1 MTFTT
6 FDQLFV
12 QATGI
17 DSGPFP
23 FQRRFATGAALPHLV
38 RAPTGLGKTAMAVL
52 GWLWRRRFAEDAVQQ
67 ATPRRLVYCLPM
79 RVLVEQTRDSV
90 SCWLKNLGLAEQVPV
105 YVLMGGEGS
114 EDWDLHPEKPA
125 ILIGTQDM
133 LLSRALNRG
142 YGMSRYR
149 WPMHFGL
156 LNNDSLWIFDE
167 VQLMDV
173 GVATSAQLEGFR
185 ASMGVFGPTRSIWM
199 SATLDE
205 SWLETVDS
213 PKEQLGRRLELDEQ
227 DLQNKDV
234 NKLWTAPK
242 PLYKSNALMGDV
254 EACAREIAER
264 RRPGTKT
271 LAVFNTVKR
280 AVDVFK
286 HLRRLAEQRTD
297 IPRPVLI
304 HSRFRSDDREQ
315 HLRTFLEGEDIIAV
329 TTQVVEAGVDV
340 SATTLLTE
348 LAPWASLVQRFG
360 RCNRRGDD
368 QAAKVIWFDPGKID
382 EKPRDAAPYKA
393 EDLREAQR
401 RLLSCKDAS
410 LQALD
415 RIDAEMPLEAAHVIR
430 RRDLVDLFDT
440 TPDLA
445 GNDIDVSRFI
455 RSGDEHDV
463 QIFWRDWDQDKK
475 KEPPNDK
482 AWRRVE
488 RAELCSVPV
497 GDFRTFATS
506 DKLRDKVW
514 RWNPLD
520 GAWGR
525 AASTAMYP
533 GQTYLV
539 HVSAGG
545 YDRESGWGSRHT
557 SPVEPLG
564 PTGRPGLDDSEYDDD
579 GLSETDR
586 WQTIADH
593 TDQVCRAVDEIVEA
607 IASLG
612 DAEQH
617 VLRVAARW
625 HDWGKAHQKF
635 QIKIDDGQEL
645 ARGAEGSQVMF
656 RRNRPDEWRDRRDIA
671 KAPGER
677 RDKDGDIS
685 DHGFWRSVGKNDGGR
700 RHFRHELASALAVL
714 QRLHDTHRGLND
726 DELNI
731 TAYLIAAHHGKVR
744 LSIRSLPKELRPRD
758 EDGKRL
764 DDCLFARGV
773 WDDDALPETSLGG
786 DVTAPAVE
794 LSLEPMEMGLC
805 EREPFVGQPS
815 WAERMLRLRDS
826 WGPFRLA
833 YLEALLRAADMR
845 ASEKESHR
853 ESQ

>member
-1 MTFTT
+1 MT

-12 QATGI
+12 RATGI
-17 DSGPFP
+17 DAGPFP
-23 FQRRFATGAALPHLV
+23 FQRRFATEDALPNLV
-38 RAPTGLGKTAMAVL
+38 RVPTGMGKTAMAVL
-52 GWLWRRRFAEDAVQQ
+52 GWLWRRRFAEDAVRQ

-90 SCWLKNLGLAEQVPV
+90 KGWLENLGLEEQVHV

-114 EDWDLHPEKPA
+114 EDWDLHPEKSA

-156 LNNDSLWIFDE
+156 LNNDCLWIFDE

-185 ASMGVFGPTRSIWM
+185 SSMGVFGPALSIWM

-205 SWLETVDS
+205 RWLETVDF
-213 PKEQLGRRLELDEQ
+213 PKEQLGRRLELGEQ
-227 DLQNKDV
+227 DFQHKAV
-234 NKLWTAPK
+234 KRLWTAPK
-242 PLYKSNALMGDV
+242 LLSKSNAAMGDV
-254 EACAREIAER
+254 AACADEIAEAH
-264 RRPGTKT
+264 RPGTKT

-280 AVDVFK
+280 AVEVFK
-286 HLRRLAEQRTD
+286 RLKRLAERTD
-297 IPRPVLI
+297 LPRPVLI
-304 HSRFRSDDREQ
+304 HSRFRSEDREQ
-315 HLRTFLEGEDIIAV
+315 HLQTFLESRDIIAV

-340 SATTLLTE
+340 SVTTLLTE

-360 RCNRRGDD
+360 RCNRRGGD
-368 QAAKVIWFDPGKID
+368 QEAKVIWFDPGKMD
-382 EKPRDAAPYKA
+382 EKSKEAAPYAAK
-393 EDLREAQR
+393 DLQQAR
-401 RLLSCKDAS
+401 RVRRSCKDVS

-415 RIDAEMPLEAAHVIR
+415 RIDAKMRLEAAHVIR

-463 QIFWRDWDQDKK
+463 KVFWRDWDQSKK
-475 KEPPNDK
+475 KEPPIDK
-482 AWRRVE
+482 VWRRVE

-497 GDFRTFATS
+497 GDCRTLATNP
-506 DKLRDKVW
+506 KLRDKIW
-514 RWNPLD
+514 RWNPLE

-525 AASTAMYP
+525 AASPAMYP

-579 GLSETDR
+579 GLSETDQ

-593 TDQVCRAVDEIVEA
+593 TEQVCRAMDEIVEA

-645 ARGAEGSQVMF
+645 ARRAEDSQVTF
-656 RRNRPDEWRDRRDIA
+656 RRDRPDEWRGRSDIA

-677 RDKDGDIS
+677 MDKDRNVS
-685 DHGFWRSVGKNDGGR
+685 DPGFWHSVGNNDGGR

-714 QRLHDTHRGLND
+714 QRLHNMHRGLKD
-726 DELNI
+726 DELNL

-773 WDDDALPETSLGG
+773 WDNDVLPETRLGG
-786 DVTAPAVE
+786 DVIAPAVK

-815 WAERMLRLRDS
+815 WAERMLRLRDE

-833 YLEALLRAADMR
+833 YLEALLRAADMH
-845 ASEKESHR
+845 ASEKKSHR
-853 ESQ
+853 ESH

>member
-1 MTFTT
+1 M
-6 FDQLFV
+6 
-12 QATGI
+12 
-17 DSGPFP
+17 PN
-23 FQRRFATGAALPHLV
+23 LV
-38 RAPTGLGKTAMAVL
+38 RVPTGLGKTAMAVL
-52 GWLWRRRFAEDAVQQ
+52 GWLWRLRFAEDAVQQ

-90 SCWLKNLGLAEQVPV
+90 KGRLGNLGLADQVQV
-105 YVLMGGEGS
+105 YVLMGGEES

-156 LNNDSLWIFDE
+156 LNNDCLWIFDE

-185 ASMGVFGPTRSIWM
+185 ASMGAFGPTRSIWM

-205 SWLETVDS
+205 SWLKTVDF

-227 DLQNKDV
+227 DHQNRHV
-234 NKLWTAPK
+234 NRLWTAPK
-242 PLYKSNALMGDV
+242 PLSNSNAVMGDV
-254 EACAREIAER
+254 AGYAQEIAEAH
-264 RRPGTKT
+264 RPGTKT

-286 HLRRLAEQRTD
+286 RLQRSAERTGL
-297 IPRPVLI
+297 PQVVLI
-304 HSRFRSDDREQ
+304 HSRFRSDDRER
-315 HLRTFLEGEDIIAV
+315 HLRAFLESRDIIAV

-360 RCNRRGDD
+360 RCNRRGGD
-368 QAAKVIWFDPGKID
+368 QEAKVIWFDHPGKMD
-382 EKPRDAAPYKA
+382 EKSKHVAPYKL
-393 EDLREAQR
+393 EDLQKAQR
-401 RLLSCKDAS
+401 VLELLSCENKNVS
-410 LQALD
+410 LQALN
-415 RIDAEMPLEAAHVIR
+415 RIDAEMPLEAAHVVR

-463 QIFWRDWDQDKK
+463 KVFWRNWDQ
-475 KEPPNDK
+475 KEPPTDK
-482 AWRRVE
+482 AWCRVG
-488 RAELCSVPV
+488 RDELCSVPV
-497 GDFRTFATS
+497 KDFEEFAKS
-506 DKLRDKVW
+506 DKLKDKIR
-514 RWNPLD
+514 RWNHLD
-520 GAWGR
+520 GVWDR
-525 AASTAMYP
+525 AAAAAMYA

-539 HVSAGG
+539 HVNAGG
-545 YDRESGWGSRHT
+545 YDRESGWGTRHT
-557 SPVEPLG
+557 SSVEPLG
-564 PTGRPGLDDSEYDDD
+564 PTSRPGLGDSEYDDD
-579 GLSETDR
+579 GFSKTDQ

-593 TDQVCRAVDEIVEA
+593 TEQVCRTMEDIVEA

-612 DAEQH
+612 DTEPHA
-617 VLRVAARW
+617 LRVAARW
-625 HDWGKAHQKF
+625 HDWGKTHQKF

-645 ARGAEGSQVMF
+645 ARRAQDSQGIF
-656 RRNRPDEWRDRRDIA
+656 RRKRPDEWRSRSDIA

-677 RDKDGDIS
+677 MDKDGNIS
-685 DHGFWRSVGKNDGGR
+685 DRGFWRSVGNNDGGR

-714 QRLHDTHRGLND
+714 QRPHNTHLGLKD
-726 DELNI
+726 DELNL

-773 WDDDALPETSLGG
+773 WDNDVMPETNLGG
-786 DVTAPAVE
+786 GITAPPVE

-815 WAERMLRLRDS
+815 WAERMIRLRDE

-845 ASEKESHR
+845 TSQPAAVKSSEAQYE
-853 ESQ
+853 

>member
-23 FQRRFATGAALPHLV
+23 FQRRFATGAALPNLV

-52 GWLWRRRFAEDAVQQ
+52 GWLWRRQFAEDAVQR

-79 RVLVEQTRDSV
+79 RVLVEQTRDSMR
-90 SCWLKNLGLAEQVPV
+90 SWLENLGLAEQVQV

-149 WPMHFGL
+149 WPMHFSL

-185 ASMGVFGPTRSIWM
+185 ASMKVFGPTRSIWM

-227 DLQNKDV
+227 DLQNKHV
-234 NKLWTAPK
+234 KKLWTAPK
-242 PLYKSNALMGDV
+242 PLYKSNALMGNAP
-254 EACAREIAER
+254 ECADAIAEAH
-264 RRPGTKT
+264 RPGTKT

-286 HLRRLAEQRTD
+286 RLQRLAEHND

-304 HSRFRSDDREQ
+304 HSRFRSDDRER
-315 HLRTFLEGEDIIAV
+315 HLRTFLEGGDIIAV

-360 RCNRRGDD
+360 RCNRRGGD
-368 QAAKVIWFDPGKID
+368 QEAKVIWFDPGEMGKKSKDIAPY
-382 EKPRDAAPYKA
+382 KPYKA
-393 EDLREAQR
+393 EDLREAR
-401 RLLSCKDAS
+401 RVLLPCGNVS

-415 RIDAEMPLEAAHVIR
+415 GVDAEMPLEAAHVIR

-463 QIFWRDWDQDKK
+463 KVFWRDFVQHPD
-475 KEPPNDK
+475 EAAP
-482 AWRRVE
+482 RRE
-488 RAELCSVPV
+488 ELCSVPV
-497 GDFRTFATS
+497 REFRDFYHKRRAEI
-506 DKLRDKVW
+506 W
-514 RWNPLD
+514 RWD
-520 GAWGR
+520 GLEEDWSKVEKR
-525 AASTAMYP
+525 HIYP
-533 GQTYLV
+533 GQTFLV
-539 HVSAGG
+539 RSESGG
-545 YDRESGWGSRHT
+545 YDPEVGWEPKSGAVKSLLASEEALEGYSRDYEDGRWMSIAGHT
-557 SPVEPLG
+557 NDVVGELNEILADLPITKEARKTLG
-564 PTGRPGLDDSEYDDD
+564 E
-579 GLSETDR
+579 
-586 WQTIADH
+586 
-593 TDQVCRAVDEIVEA
+593 
-607 IASLG
+607 
-612 DAEQH
+612 
-617 VLRVAARW
+617 AARR
-625 HDWGKAHQKF
+625 HDWGKAHEVF
-635 QIKIDDGQEL
+635 QNAVE
-645 ARGAEGSQVMF
+645 AEG
-656 RRNRPDEWRDRRDIA
+656 RRPEWQGRRDVGKAPNDAWKKGYDRR
-671 KAPGER
+671 G
-677 RDKDGDIS
+677 
-685 DHGFWRSVGKNDGGR
+685 
-700 RHFRHELASALAVL
+700 FRHELASALAML
-714 QRLHDTHRGLND
+714 QMGMSDLS
-726 DELNI
+726 
-731 TAYLIAAHHGKVR
+731 AYLAAAHHGKVR
-744 LSIRSLPKELRPRD
+744 LSIRSLSNEKRPD
-758 EDGKRL
+758 EPGRL
-764 DDCLFARGV
+764 HARGV
-773 WDDDALPETSLGG
+773 WDGDELPSVALGG
-786 DVTAPAVE
+786 GAIAPSST
-794 LSLEPMEMGLC
+794 LSLECMQIGRSADGSL
-805 EREPFVGQPS
+805 S
-815 WAERMLRLRDS
+815 WAERMLRLRDE
-826 WGPFRLA
+826 WGSFRLA
-833 YLEALLRAADMR
+833 YLETLLRAADMR
-845 ASEKESHR
+845 ASQLETMKSPEAQY
-853 ESQ
+853 E